1 MIRLGPRNR
10 PSSLP
15 LDLNTAALAS
25 ICALLSVVPC
35 AAQVTAPPPE
45 PQRVAVSD
53 VDFEGVTVVNT
64 GDLAAVLATQKSAV
78 VAVVAPALLLASG
91 ASRRPAAHRRVLR

>member
-53 VDFEGVTVVNT
+53 VDFEGVSVVNT
-64 GDLAAVLATQKSAV
+64 GDLGRRARDAEEPV
-78 VAVVAPALLLASG
+78 VAVVPPALLLAS
-91 ASRRPAAHRRVLR
+91 